1 MSDTEHQDAFI
12 TGLDEDLV
20 APIRTS
26 AKVTR
31 APELEQVRK
40 DHGKLMGVVRTFGE
54 KVGGMIDK
62 QRFEFM
68 TAYEHHMQ
76 DIQNELQSLREKVSE
91 ISGEETRKSKLETLD
106 VNQTKFK
113 TEALHLDA
121 ETLAQRKQLRKL
133 VNKLHSVERDRDWVF
148 KRLKVAKR
156 TYMELLA
163 LKQDAA
169 AREQA
174 SYEAGVDRGAGSTA
188 AGMSSEEASVYYAQ
202 QRADMD
208 GDVASVSSFE
218 SRESNLSVHIKTTH
232 NAKQQGKSS
241 TELKQGLRQ
250 LYGVHR
256 EHALL
261 SALPHIMPVSLASA
275 SKNPHAQTTQAL
287 LRSQQGQGQ
296 GMPRSAS
303 QPQLQLSQYGAGAA
317 DSSPTKAALR
327 KSREER
333 DAIGELVA
341 LRARQEEIRDFIAQC
356 ASSCDKGPWAA
367 LPKRGIDELMQA
379 CRQVVAETDEAQR
392 AKYENQRDDSSS
404 AGPDPCEER
413 RLLLAMELAAVP
425 EVYYIISD
433 LLTSHDSVKAKEDAM
448 RAATWSATALS
459 HSRAQTEDFPISTA
473 SSNAGGREGK
483 SKSKVTMTDDLPTND
498 KDIAVRS
505 WSAGVTTASTN
516 SNARTGRATN
526 EDSERGEGD
535 GDGDGDGLGTAN
547 DRPWSET
554 DEWMSAGKVQ
564 SFKEAPGAMLNGEG
578 AGEVDAGQ
586 VPVND
591 WYDPDQPRS
600 ATGTGSRPEG
610 NRIRGF
616 YGGMPAGRVDDSQQ
630 QQRRQQEQL
639 DLIGGDDLGHWLLAG
654 ARQRQAQREKE
665 VRARAPP
672 GSLDDVDDFM
682 AFD

>member
-20 APIRTS
+20 MPVRTS

-106 VNQTKFK
+106 GNQTKFK
-113 TEALHLDA
+113 AEALHLDT
-121 ETLAQRKQLRKL
+121 ETLSQRKQLRKL

-156 TYMELLA
+156 TYTELLA
-163 LKQDAA
+163 LKQDATSRERA
-169 AREQA
+169 A
-174 SYEAGVDRGAGSTA
+174 Y
-188 AGMSSEEASVYYAQ
+188 EASVNRGYGNATGLSGADASAYYAQ
-202 QRADMD
+202 QRANVD
-208 GDVASVSSFE
+208 GDMASVGSFE
-218 SRESNLSVHIKTTH
+218 SRESDLSVHIKTTH
-232 NAKQQGKSS
+232 NLMQQGKSS
-241 TELKQGLRQ
+241 AELKKGLQQ

-261 SALPHIMPVSLASA
+261 STLPYIMPVTAASA
-275 SKNPHAQTTQAL
+275 SRNPHAQTTQAL
-287 LRSQQGQGQ
+287 RSQMQ

-303 QPQLQLSQYGAGAA
+303 LSQLRAA

-367 LPKRGIDELMQA
+367 LPRRGVEELLQA
-379 CRQVVAETDEAQR
+379 CREVVAETDEVQR
-392 AKYENQRDDSSS
+392 ANYENQRDDGSSV
-404 AGPDPCEER
+404 GPDPCEER

-433 LLTSHDSVKAKEDAM
+433 LLTAHDSVKAKKDAA

-459 HSRAQTEDFPISTA
+459 SSRAQTEECSISAAA
-473 SSNAGGREGK
+473 SQAGRGQGRQE
-483 SKSKVTMTDDLPTND
+483 TMMDDTR
-498 KDIAVRS
+498 DIAVGS
-505 WSAGVTTASTN
+505 WSAGVATASTS

-526 EDSERGEGD
+526 EDGERGVGE
-535 GDGDGDGLGTAN
+535 

-554 DEWMSAGKVQ
+554 DEWMSQGKVQ
-564 SFKEAPGAMLNGEG
+564 SFKEAPGAMQGLGVEERDGNEG
-578 AGEVDAGQ
+578 Q
-586 VPVND
+586 LSVND
-591 WYDPDQPRS
+591 WYDPNQPRT
-600 ATGTGSRPEG
+600 ATGADSRPEPL
-610 NRIRGF
+610 RGF
-616 YGGMPAGRVDDSQQ
+616 YRAPIGRGDDAAAQQ
-630 QQRRQQEQL
+630 QEV

-665 VRARAPP
+665 ARLQALP
-672 GSLDDVDDFM
+672 GPGVLDDDFM
-682 AFD
+682 SFD